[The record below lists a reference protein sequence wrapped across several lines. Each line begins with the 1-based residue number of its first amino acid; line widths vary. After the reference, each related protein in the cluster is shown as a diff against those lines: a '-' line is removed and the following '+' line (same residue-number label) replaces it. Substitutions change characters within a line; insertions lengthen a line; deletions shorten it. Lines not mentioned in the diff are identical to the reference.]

1 MTDPSENQ
9 PIGKPGPKPG
19 PRDWSKSA
27 SPSRR
32 CHAHKKTGEQC
43 KNAALAGQSVCK
55 YHGGAAGHSLKK
67 ARERLEAAADRMT
80 ERLLGLAENSLDDG
94 TKVGAYVQLG
104 AVTAAL
110 DRVGIVPP
118 KQVSVEVTAK
128 PYEELFGDIEGGSRE
143 AYRQAIGDERAGQFP
158 AAIEPVSTNR
168 SGGEATGV
176 RVLGATFDGHA
187 VIDGELVASAE
198 EGEPEHAGRSGDP
211 GDDSQ
216 ALKQTL
222 VNSVTPLI
230 PMQGGY
236 LPAED
241 AMEQAAEADRAH
253 RRQMKRR

>member
-118 KQVSVEVTAK
+118 KQLSVEVTAK
-128 PYEELFGDIEGGSRE
+128 PYEQLFGDIEGGSRE

-158 AAIEPVSTNR
+158 VAIEPVSKPR
-168 SGGEATGV
+168 PGGEATGV

-187 VIDGELVASAE
+187 VIDGELVAGDD
-198 EGEPEHAGRSGDP
+198 EGGSEHAGRCGDP
-211 GDDSQ
+211 DDGSGSP
-216 ALKQTL
+216 KQTL
-222 VNSVTPLI
+222 ANPVTPLI
-230 PMQGGY
+230 STQGGF
-236 LPAED
+236 LPADD
-241 AMEQAAEADRAH
+241 AMEQAAEANRNH
-253 RRQMKRR
+253 RRQMRRR